1 MGVEMTDYTDELQR
15 AVESLHSRQA
25 KLVRSVPVREKLR
38 RKAWE
43 GTVHIF
49 DIQGN
54 PSAKRAYAWSSPMEG
69 EIGAGSP
76 RLYTSASSDRP
87 STRYALRCR
96 GVSFEGVRW
105 LTASPRRRQAV

>member
-69 EIGAGSP
+69 GG
-76 RLYTSASSDRP
+76 
-87 STRYALRCR
+87 
-96 GVSFEGVRW
+96 
-105 LTASPRRRQAV
+105 RRRIAAALHFDLVRSPVDAIRAAL